1 MSDDAVTQ
9 RGDWWVRPRV
19 VLPVL
24 GCLLLLLA
32 LLTPES
38 DGGRIGDSRLSA
50 HLAGPLG
57 ARGISDAAARLG
69 WRVVLRDSTPAPAG
83 MPGARIHAVLDPAL
97 PVTPAQV
104 HRYLEAV
111 RAGDALL
118 LVLGV
123 RGAFSDSLGVMHSQ
137 AGGVLEVQQA
147 DSTGCGRRG
156 RDYTPMLWTDGR
168 VHLYALRWSR
178 GRPEGTNT
186 FARVMM
192 EPVEPA
198 SAPEETAAGFAY
210 GRGRI
215 AVVADPDQL
224 RNDVIRRCEWGAD
237 VVAVRMLEWL
247 AAGAPQRRAVLEF
260 DEFHHGYGPR
270 ASALSVTRRFLA
282 THPVGRT
289 LLQLSAAALVLLL
302 AVGPRPLRPRPRARA
317 ERRDPL
323 EQVEALAHAYE
334 QVHAIRTATLR
345 LLQGVRSRVEHA
357 GGYNRSRSD
366 EAFLEAAVAM
376 DPLRAAD
383 VALVRRL
390 LQSGAERASLS
401 EAGAAL
407 RRIEVSLTT
416 TTSRPA

>member
-1 MSDDAVTQ
+1 MSDESVTPP
-9 RGDWWVRPRV
+9 GDWWLRPRV

-57 ARGISDAAARLG
+57 ARAIADAAARLG
-69 WRVVLRDSTPAPAG
+69 WQVVLRDSTPVPAG
-83 MPGARIHAVLDPAL
+83 GPGARVHAVLDPTL

-104 HRYLEAV
+104 HHYLEAV
-111 RAGDALL
+111 RSGDALL
-118 LVLGV
+118 LVLGD
-123 RGAFSDSLGVMHSQ
+123 RGAFSDSLGVMHSRT
-137 AGGVLEVQQA
+137 GGVLEVQRA
-147 DSTGCGRRG
+147 DSAGCGRRG
-156 RDYTPMLWTDGR
+156 RDYTTMLWTDGQ

-178 GRPEGTNT
+178 GRPEGAST
-186 FARVMM
+186 FARVAM
-192 EPVEPA
+192 ESPVSAP
-198 SAPEETAAGFAY
+198 APEETAAGFTY

-224 RNDVIRRCEWGAD
+224 RNDVVRRCEWGTD

-247 AAGAPQRRAVLEF
+247 AAGAPQPRLVLEF
-260 DEFHHGYGPR
+260 DEYHHGYGPR
-270 ASALSVTRRFLA
+270 ASALSVTRRFLV

-289 LLQLSAAALVLLL
+289 LLQVTAGGLMLLL
-302 AVGPRPLRPRPRARA
+302 ALGPRPLRPRARSRA

-323 EQVEALAHAYE
+323 EQVDALAHAYE
-334 QVHAIRTATLR
+334 QVNATRTATLR
-345 LLQGVRSRVEHA
+345 LLQGVCARVEHA
-357 GGYNRSRSD
+357 GVHNRSRTD
-366 EAFLEAAVAM
+366 DAFLEQVVAI
-376 DPLRAAD
+376 DPTRAAD

-390 LQSGAERASLS
+390 LQPGAGHTSLS
-401 EAGAAL
+401 EGGAAL